1 MLNQCIFEGRLVA
14 DPELKKTT
22 SGMSICDIK
31 IAVDRTIKKEGK
43 PALFLPVTFFGATAD
58 NASKFLRKGRAVIAI
73 GRLENDEYVDREGN
87 KKTIFYLNGS
97 TFELPLTEKQT
108 EKQPQLPTQA
118 QPQPQG
124 YGNPGTVEQ
133 NTYANTP
140 NGPIVGGGLTDLD
153 VVDDD
158 LPF

>member
-87 KKTIFYLNGS
+87 KKTVYFLNGS

-108 EKQPQLPTQA
+108 EKSPQLPTQA
-118 QPQPQG
+118 QPHG

-133 NTYANTP
+133 TTYANTP
-140 NGPIVGGGLTDLD
+140 NGPIVGGGLNSLE
-153 VVDDD
+153 VDDD
-158 LPF
+158 IPW